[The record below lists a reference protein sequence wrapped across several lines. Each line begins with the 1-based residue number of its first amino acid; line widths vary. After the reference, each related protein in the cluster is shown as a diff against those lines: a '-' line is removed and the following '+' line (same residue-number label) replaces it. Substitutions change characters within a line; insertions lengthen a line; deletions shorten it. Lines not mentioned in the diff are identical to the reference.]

1 MKLKNKILLG
11 YGLSLALIIA
21 VGSWGITN
29 LRRLGKASEA
39 ILKENYNSILAAE
52 NTIEA
57 LERQD
62 SAILLFLLENRDRG
76 SQQFQNNQIEF
87 LKWLGRAEGNITISG
102 EAEIINSIEDAYQ
115 DYLRAF
121 STLQQQNN
129 PTTEEYYETIVPIFE
144 QIYDRSTRLRNV
156 NQSAMEAA
164 SANAQQISSQA
175 IWSMAIAGATAAGIG
190 LGFSLL
196 LTRRIVR
203 PLTEMTTATEKIAS
217 GDYDIALQVKSKDE
231 LGMLAREITTM
242 SQKLKAFRDL
252 NVGKVIVEKQRSDAI
267 VQSIADGIIVVDS
280 ELKIIAINPIAANIA
295 NVTSMLATNNHF
307 LDVFS
312 DRALYEHLKHTAQ
325 TGKSPQLEDDILAV
339 ERDKRIQY
347 YKFAI
352 TPVVTEAE
360 KVVGA
365 ILLLQDVTKLKE
377 LDNLKSEFVATASH
391 ELRTP
396 LTGMAMSLNLLA
408 EIAEDKLSESE
419 SELLDTAVEDVE
431 RLRGLVNDLLDL
443 SKIESGK
450 LELDFVDVGVNFLL
464 DKAVSAL
471 NIQAE
476 QNQVTLSKQPLS
488 EDIKIKADANKII
501 WVLTN
506 LIANALRYS
515 DPGGEIKIGATSRNS
530 WVEIYVADRGAGIP
544 IEYQGKIFDKF
555 VQVETEKDV
564 GGSGLGLA
572 ICKEMVQA
580 HGTVDNAVEAMKLGA
595 GDFLQKPFTPKQLR
609 NLVDNVLET
618 ESLSEY
624 KASLKSAINF
634 ARQRDFSSAIAQTKK
649 AIGSNPSNPDVFDF
663 LGQLQ
668 ETLGD
673 FDSAIKNYRVAISL
687 DPTYQPAKDHLDRAT
702 SNSNSARPKL

>member
-1 MKLKNKILLG
+1 MNLKSKILLG
-11 YGLSLALIIA
+11 YGLSLALIVL
-21 VGSWGITN
+21 VGGWGITN

-76 SQQFQNNQIEF
+76 SQQFQQNQIEF

-102 EAEIINSIEDAYQ
+102 EAEIINSIEEAYQ
-115 DYLRAF
+115 DYLTAF
-121 STLQQQNN
+121 FRLQQQNN
-129 PTTEEYYETIVPIFE
+129 PTTEEYYETIIPIFE
-144 QIYDRSTRLRNV
+144 QIRDRSTRLRNI
-156 NQSAMEAA
+156 NQEAMQAA
-164 SANAQQISSQA
+164 SINAQQISNQA
-175 IWSMAIAGATAAGIG
+175 IWSMAIAGTTAAGIG

-203 PLTEMTTATEKIAS
+203 PLTQMTTATEKIAR
-217 GDYDIALQVKSKDE
+217 GEYDIALQVKSEDE

-280 ELKIIAINPIAANIA
+280 ELKIIALNPIAANIA

-312 DRALYEHLKHTAQ
+312 DRTLYEHLKHTAE
-325 TGKSPQLEDDILAV
+325 TGKSPELEDDILTV
-339 ERDKRIQY
+339 ERNKHIEY

-352 TPVVTEAE
+352 TPVVTETE
-360 KVVGA
+360 EVVGA

-419 SELLDTAVEDVE
+419 TELLDTAVEDVE

-450 LELDFVDVGVNFLL
+450 LELDFVDVRVNFLL

-488 EDIKIKADANKII
+488 EDIKINADANKII

-580 HGTVDNAVEAMKLGA
+580 HGGRIWVDSTVGEGST
-595 GDFLQKPFTPKQLR
+595 FTFTVPKSH
-609 NLVDNVLET
+609 T
-618 ESLSEY
+618 
-624 KASLKSAINF
+624 
-634 ARQRDFSSAIAQTKK
+634 
-649 AIGSNPSNPDVFDF
+649 
-663 LGQLQ
+663 
-668 ETLGD
+668 
-673 FDSAIKNYRVAISL
+673 
-687 DPTYQPAKDHLDRAT
+687 
-702 SNSNSARPKL
+702 

>member
-1 MKLKNKILLG
+1 MKLKSKILLG
-11 YGLSLALIIA
+11 YSLSLALVVL
-21 VGSWGITN
+21 VGSWGVTN

-76 SQQFQNNQIEF
+76 SQQFQKNQIEF

-102 EAEIINSIEDAYQ
+102 EAEIIASIESAYEE
-115 DYLRAF
+115 YLEAF
-121 STLQQQNN
+121 SKIEQQGDA
-129 PTTEEYYETIVPIFE
+129 TTEDYYETILPIFE
-144 QIYDRSTRLRNV
+144 RIRDRSNRLRNI

-164 SANAQQISSQA
+164 SNNAQQVSERA
-175 IWSMAIAGATAAGIG
+175 VWSMAIAGATAAGIG
-190 LGFSLL
+190 LSFSLL
-196 LTRRIVR
+196 LTRRIVQ
-203 PLTEMTTATEKIAS
+203 PLSKMTAATEKIAS
-217 GDYDIALQVKSKDE
+217 GEYDIALEVKSKDE
-231 LGMLAREITTM
+231 MGMLAREITTM

-252 NVGKVIVEKQRSDAI
+252 NVGRVIVEKQRSDAI

-280 ELKIIAINPIAANIA
+280 EIKIIAINPIAANIA
-295 NVTSMLATNNHF
+295 NVKSMLATNNHF
-307 LDVFS
+307 LDVF
-312 DRALYEHLKHTAQ
+312 DNRTLYQHLRQTAE
-325 TGKSPQLEDDILAV
+325 TGKSPQLEDDILTI
-339 ERDKRIQY
+339 EREQHTQY

-360 KVVGA
+360 EVVGA

-396 LTGMAMSLNLLA
+396 LTGMAMSLNLLV
-408 EIAEDKLSESE
+408 ETTEDKLSESE

-450 LELDFVDVGVNFLL
+450 LELDFVDVEVNFLL
-464 DKAVSAL
+464 DKAVTAL

-476 QNQVTLSKQPLS
+476 QNEVTLFKQPLS

-515 DPGGEIKIGATSRNS
+515 DSGGEIKIGATSKAS
-530 WVEIYVADRGAGIP
+530 WIEIYVADRGAGIP

-580 HGTVDNAVEAMKLGA
+580 HGGRIWVDSTVGEGST
-595 GDFLQKPFTPKQLR
+595 FTFTVPKSH
-609 NLVDNVLET
+609 T
-618 ESLSEY
+618 
-624 KASLKSAINF
+624 
-634 ARQRDFSSAIAQTKK
+634 
-649 AIGSNPSNPDVFDF
+649 
-663 LGQLQ
+663 
-668 ETLGD
+668 
-673 FDSAIKNYRVAISL
+673 
-687 DPTYQPAKDHLDRAT
+687 
-702 SNSNSARPKL
+702 

>member
-1 MKLKNKILLG
+1 MFTIYFTVYCSCYALVVLLTVKAPIMKLKRKILLG
-11 YGLSLALIIA
+11 YGLSLGLILL
-21 VGSWGITN
+21 VGGWGISS
-29 LRRLGKASEA
+29 LRRLGKASNA
-39 ILKENYNSILAAE
+39 ILRENYNSIVAAE

-87 LKWLGRAEGNITISG
+87 LKWLGRAEGNVTIPG
-102 EAEIINSIEDAYQ
+102 EAEIIASIESAYQ
-115 DYLRAF
+115 DYLKAF
-121 STLQQQNN
+121 DRMQREDDV
-129 PTTEEYYETIVPIFE
+129 TTEDYYQTIVPIFD
-144 QIYDRSTRLRNV
+144 QIRDRSNRLRNI
-156 NQSAMEAA
+156 NQQAMEAA
-164 SANAQQISSQA
+164 SVNAQQIA
-175 IWSMAIAGATAAGIG
+175 NRAVWSMAIAGATAAGIG

-203 PLTEMTTATEKIAS
+203 PLSDMTTATEKIAS
-217 GDYDIALQVKSKDE
+217 GEYDIALQVKSEDE
-231 LGMLAREITTM
+231 LGILAREITTM

-280 ELKIIAINPIAANIA
+280 ELRIIAINPIAADIA
-295 NVTSMLATNNHF
+295 NVKSMLATNNHF

-312 DRALYEHLKHTAQ
+312 GSAAEAEPHRTLYKHLRHTAE
-325 TGKSPQLEDDILAV
+325 TGKSPQLEDDILTV
-339 ERDKRIQY
+339 ERDKHTQY

-352 TPVVTEAE
+352 TPVVTETEAN
-360 KVVGA
+360 VGA

-396 LTGMAMSLNLLA
+396 LTGMSMSLNLLA
-408 EIAEDKLSESE
+408 ETTEGKLSESE
-419 SELLDTAVEDVE
+419 SELIDAAVEDVE

-450 LELDFVDVGVNFLL
+450 LKLDFVDVKVNFLL

-471 NIQAE
+471 KIQAE
-476 QNQVTLSKQPLS
+476 QNQVSLIEQPLS
-488 EDIKIKADANKII
+488 EDITIKADANKII

-515 DPGGEIKIGATSRNS
+515 DPGSDIKIGATSRNS

-544 IEYQGKIFDKF
+544 LEYQSKIFDKF

-580 HGTVDNAVEAMKLGA
+580 HGGRIWVDSTVGEGST
-595 GDFLQKPFTPKQLR
+595 FTFTVP
-609 NLVDNVLET
+609 T
-618 ESLSEY
+618 
-624 KASLKSAINF
+624 
-634 ARQRDFSSAIAQTKK
+634 SS
-649 AIGSNPSNPDVFDF
+649 SN
-663 LGQLQ
+663 
-668 ETLGD
+668 
-673 FDSAIKNYRVAISL
+673 
-687 DPTYQPAKDHLDRAT
+687 
-702 SNSNSARPKL
+702 

>member
-1 MKLKNKILLG
+1 MKLKSKILLG
-11 YGLSLALIIA
+11 YSLSLALVVL
-21 VGSWGITN
+21 VGGWGVTN
-29 LRRLGKASEA
+29 LRRLGRASEA

-76 SQQFQNNQIEF
+76 SQQFQKNQIEF
-87 LKWLGRAEGNITISG
+87 LKWLGRAEGNVTIPG
-102 EAEIINSIEDAYQ
+102 EAEIITSIESAYQ
-115 DYLRAF
+115 EYLQAF
-121 STLQQQNN
+121 SEIEQQGNA
-129 PTTEEYYETIVPIFE
+129 TTEDYYNTILPIFDR
-144 QIYDRSTRLRNV
+144 IRDRSNRLRNI
-156 NQSAMEAA
+156 NQQAMEAA
-164 SANAQQISSQA
+164 SNNAQQISSQA

-196 LTRRIVR
+196 LTRRIVQ
-203 PLTEMTTATEKIAS
+203 PLTEMTSATEKIAK
-217 GDYDIALQVKSKDE
+217 GEYDIALQVKSEDE

-280 ELKIIAINPIAANIA
+280 ELKIIAINPMAANIG
-295 NVTSMLATNNHF
+295 NVKSMLATNNHF

-312 DRALYEHLKHTAQ
+312 DRTLYQHLRQTAE
-325 TGKSPQLEDDILAV
+325 TGKSPQLEDDILTV

-360 KVVGA
+360 RVVGA

-396 LTGMAMSLNLLA
+396 LTGMAMSLNLLV
-408 EIAEDKLSESE
+408 ETTEDKLSESE

-450 LELDFVDVGVNFLL
+450 LKLDFVDVGVNFLI

-471 NIQAE
+471 DIQAE
-476 QNQVTLSKQPLS
+476 QNQVALVKQPLA
-488 EDIKIKADANKII
+488 EDIKINADANKII

-515 DPGGEIKIGATSRNS
+515 EPGGEIKIGATSRTS
-530 WVEIYVADRGAGIP
+530 WIEIYVADRGAGIP

-580 HGTVDNAVEAMKLGA
+580 HGGRIWVDSTVGEGST
-595 GDFLQKPFTPKQLR
+595 FTF
-609 NLVDNVLET
+609 T
-618 ESLSEY
+618 
-624 KASLKSAINF
+624 I
-634 ARQRDFSSAIAQTKK
+634 
-649 AIGSNPSNPDVFDF
+649 
-663 LGQLQ
+663 
-668 ETLGD
+668 
-673 FDSAIKNYRVAISL
+673 
-687 DPTYQPAKDHLDRAT
+687 PTSHT
-702 SNSNSARPKL
+702 

>member
-11 YGLSLALIIA
+11 YGLSLALVVL
-21 VGSWGITN
+21 VGGWGVTN

-87 LKWLGRAEGNITISG
+87 LKWLGRAEGNVTIPG
-102 EAEIINSIEDAYQ
+102 EADIIASIEDSYQ
-115 DYLRAF
+115 NYLRAF
-121 STLQQQNN
+121 ARLQQQNN
-129 PTTEEYYETIVPIFE
+129 PTTEEYYETIIPIFE
-144 QIYDRSTRLRNV
+144 QIYERSTRLRNI

-164 SANAQQISSQA
+164 SANAQQVSNQA

-196 LTRRIVR
+196 LTRRIVH
-203 PLTEMTTATEKIAS
+203 PLAEMTTATEKIAK
-217 GDYDIALQVKSKDE
+217 GEYDIALRVKSKDE
-231 LGMLAREITTM
+231 LGTLAREITTM
-242 SQKLKAFRDL
+242 SHKLKAFRDL

-267 VQSIADGIIVVDS
+267 VQSIADGIIVVDR
-280 ELKIIAINPIAANIA
+280 ELKIIAINSIAANIA
-295 NVTSMLATNNHF
+295 NVKSMLATNNHF
-307 LDVFS
+307 LDVF
-312 DRALYEHLKHTAQ
+312 DNRTLYQHLRQTAE
-325 TGKSPQLEDDILAV
+325 TGKSPQLEDDILTT
-339 ERDKRIQY
+339 KREQHIQY

-360 KVVGA
+360 EVVGA

-396 LTGMAMSLNLLA
+396 LTGMAMSLNLLV
-408 EIAEDKLSESE
+408 ETTEGKLSESE
-419 SELLDTAVEDVE
+419 LELLDTAVEDVE
-431 RLRGLVNDLLDL
+431 RLRSLVNDLLDL

-450 LELDFVDVGVNFLL
+450 LELNFVDVGVNFLL

-476 QNQVTLSKQPLS
+476 QKQVNLVKQPLS
-488 EDIKIKADANKII
+488 EDIKINADANKII

-515 DPGGEIKIGATSRNS
+515 ESGEEIKIGAASRNS
-530 WVEIYVADRGAGIP
+530 WMEIYVADRGAGIP
-544 IEYQGKIFDKF
+544 LEYQSKIFDKF

-580 HGTVDNAVEAMKLGA
+580 HGGRIWVDSTVGEGST
-595 GDFLQKPFTPKQLR
+595 FTFTVP
-609 NLVDNVLET
+609 T
-618 ESLSEY
+618 
-624 KASLKSAINF
+624 
-634 ARQRDFSSAIAQTKK
+634 SS
-649 AIGSNPSNPDVFDF
+649 SN
-663 LGQLQ
+663 
-668 ETLGD
+668 
-673 FDSAIKNYRVAISL
+673 
-687 DPTYQPAKDHLDRAT
+687 
-702 SNSNSARPKL
+702 

>member
-11 YGLSLALIIA
+11 YGLSLALVVL
-21 VGSWGITN
+21 VGGWGITN

-62 SAILLFLLENRDRG
+62 SAILLFLLENRNRG

-87 LKWLGRAEGNITISG
+87 LKWLGRAEGNVTIPG
-102 EAEIINSIEDAYQ
+102 EAEIIASIEQSYQ
-115 DYLRAF
+115 DYLTAF
-121 STLQQQNN
+121 SRLQQQNN
-129 PTTEEYYETIVPIFE
+129 PTTEDYYQTIIPIFE
-144 QIYDRSTRLRNV
+144 QIREHSDRLQNL
-156 NQSAMEAA
+156 NQSAMKAA
-164 SANAQQISSQA
+164 SDNAQQVSNQA
-175 IWSMAIAGATAAGIG
+175 IWSMAIAGITAAGIG

-196 LTRRIVR
+196 LTRRIVQ

-217 GDYDIALQVKSKDE
+217 GEYDIALQVKSKDE

-295 NVTSMLATNNHF
+295 NVKSMLATNNHF

-312 DRALYEHLKHTAQ
+312 DRALYQNLKHTAE
-325 TGKSPQLEDDILAV
+325 TGKSPQLEDDILTV
-339 ERDKRIQY
+339 EREQRTQY

-352 TPVVTEAE
+352 TPVVTETE
-360 KVVGA
+360 EVVGA

-396 LTGMAMSLNLLA
+396 LTGMAMSLNLLV
-408 EIAEDKLSESE
+408 ETTEDKLSESE

-476 QNQVTLSKQPLS
+476 QNKVALVMQPLS
-488 EDIKIKADANKII
+488 QDTKINVDANKII

-515 DPGGEIKIGATSRNS
+515 DPKGEIKIGAVSRNT
-530 WVEIYVADRGAGIP
+530 WVEIFVADRGVGIP
-544 IEYQGKIFDKF
+544 TEYQSKIFDKF

-572 ICKEMVQA
+572 ICQEMVQA
-580 HGTVDNAVEAMKLGA
+580 HGGRIWVDSTVGEGST
-595 GDFLQKPFTPKQLR
+595 FTFTVPKSR
-609 NLVDNVLET
+609 T
-618 ESLSEY
+618 
-624 KASLKSAINF
+624 
-634 ARQRDFSSAIAQTKK
+634 
-649 AIGSNPSNPDVFDF
+649 
-663 LGQLQ
+663 
-668 ETLGD
+668 
-673 FDSAIKNYRVAISL
+673 
-687 DPTYQPAKDHLDRAT
+687 
-702 SNSNSARPKL
+702 

>member
-11 YGLSLALIIA
+11 YGLSLALVVL

-87 LKWLGRAEGNITISG
+87 LKWLGRAEGNITIPG
-102 EAEIINSIEDAYQ
+102 EAEIITGIEEAYQ

-121 STLQQQNN
+121 SRLQQQDN
-129 PTTEEYYETIVPIFE
+129 PTTEEYYETIIPIFE
-144 QIYDRSTRLRNV
+144 QIYDRSTRLRNI

-164 SANAQQISSQA
+164 SENAQQVSQQA
-175 IWSMAIAGATAAGIG
+175 TWSMAIAGATAAGIG

-312 DRALYEHLKHTAQ
+312 DRTLYQHLRHTAE
-325 TGKSPQLEDDILAV
+325 TGKSPQLEDDILTV
-339 ERDKRIQY
+339 EKDKRVQY

-360 KVVGA
+360 EVVGA

-396 LTGMAMSLNLLA
+396 LTGMAMSLNLLS
-408 EIAEDKLSESE
+408 ETTEGKLSESE
-419 SELLDTAVEDVE
+419 SELIDTAVEDVE

-450 LELDFVDVGVNFLL
+450 LELDFVDVAVNFLL

-476 QNQVTLSKQPLS
+476 QNQVTLVKQPLS

-530 WVEIYVADRGAGIP
+530 WIEIYVADRGAGIP
-544 IEYQGKIFDKF
+544 TEYQGKIFDKF

-580 HGTVDNAVEAMKLGA
+580 HGGRIWVDSTVGEGST
-595 GDFLQKPFTPKQLR
+595 FTFTVPKSH
-609 NLVDNVLET
+609 T
-618 ESLSEY
+618 
-624 KASLKSAINF
+624 
-634 ARQRDFSSAIAQTKK
+634 
-649 AIGSNPSNPDVFDF
+649 
-663 LGQLQ
+663 
-668 ETLGD
+668 
-673 FDSAIKNYRVAISL
+673 
-687 DPTYQPAKDHLDRAT
+687 
-702 SNSNSARPKL
+702 

>member
-11 YGLSLALIIA
+11 YGLSLALVVL
-21 VGSWGITN
+21 VGGWGITN
-29 LRRLGKASEA
+29 LRRLGKASNA

-87 LKWLGRAEGNITISG
+87 LKWLGRAEGNITIPG
-102 EAEIINSIEDAYQ
+102 EAEIITGIESAYQ

-121 STLQQQNN
+121 SELQQQDN

-144 QIYDRSTRLRNV
+144 QIYDRSDRLRNI

-196 LTRRIVR
+196 LTRRIVH
-203 PLTEMTTATEKIAS
+203 PLAEMTTATEKIAS

-312 DRALYEHLKHTAQ
+312 DRTLYQHLRHTAE
-325 TGKSPQLEDDILAV
+325 TGKSPQIEDDILTV
-339 ERDKRIQY
+339 EREQGIQY

-360 KVVGA
+360 EVVGA

-396 LTGMAMSLNLLA
+396 LTGMAMSLNLLS
-408 EIAEDKLSESE
+408 ETTEGKLSESE
-419 SELLDTAVEDVE
+419 SELIDTAVEDVE

-450 LELDFVDVGVNFLL
+450 LELDFVDVKVNFLL

-476 QNQVTLSKQPLS
+476 QNQVTLVKQPLS

-515 DPGGEIKIGATSRNS
+515 DLGGEIKIGATSRSS

-544 IEYQGKIFDKF
+544 TEYQSKIFDKF

-580 HGTVDNAVEAMKLGA
+580 HGGRIWVDSTVGEGST
-595 GDFLQKPFTPKQLR
+595 FTFTVPKSH
-609 NLVDNVLET
+609 T
-618 ESLSEY
+618 
-624 KASLKSAINF
+624 
-634 ARQRDFSSAIAQTKK
+634 
-649 AIGSNPSNPDVFDF
+649 
-663 LGQLQ
+663 
-668 ETLGD
+668 
-673 FDSAIKNYRVAISL
+673 
-687 DPTYQPAKDHLDRAT
+687 
-702 SNSNSARPKL
+702 

>member
-1 MKLKNKILLG
+1 MKLKSKILLG
-11 YGLSLALIIA
+11 YGLSLGLILL
-21 VGSWGITN
+21 VGGWGIN
-29 LRRLGKASEA
+29 SLRRLGRASDA
-39 ILKENYNSILAAE
+39 ILRENYNSIVAAE

-87 LKWLGRAEGNITISG
+87 LKWLGRAEGNITIKG
-102 EAEIINSIEDAYQ
+102 EAEIVASIESAYQ
-115 DYLRAF
+115 DYLNAF
-121 STLQQQNN
+121 AQMQREDVV
-129 PTTEEYYETIVPIFE
+129 TTEEYYQTIVPIFE
-144 QIYDRSTRLRNV
+144 QTRDRSNRLRNI
-156 NQSAMEAA
+156 NQQAMEAA
-164 SANAQQISSQA
+164 SVNAQQIA
-175 IWSMAIAGATAAGIG
+175 NRAVWSMAIAGATAAGIG

-203 PLTEMTTATEKIAS
+203 PLSDMTTATEKIAS
-217 GDYDIALQVKSKDE
+217 GEYDIALQVKSEDE
-231 LGMLAREITTM
+231 LGILAREITTM

-280 ELKIIAINPIAANIA
+280 ELRIIAINPIAADIA
-295 NVTSMLATNNHF
+295 NVKSMLATNNHF

-312 DRALYEHLKHTAQ
+312 DRTLYKHLRHTAE
-325 TGKSPQLEDDILAV
+325 TGKPPQLEDDILTV
-339 ERDKRIQY
+339 ERDKHTQY

-352 TPVVTEAE
+352 TPVVTETEAT
-360 KVVGA
+360 VGA

-396 LTGMAMSLNLLA
+396 LTGMSMSLNLLA
-408 EIAEDKLSESE
+408 ETTEGKLSESE
-419 SELLDTAVEDVE
+419 SELIEAAVEDVE
-431 RLRGLVNDLLDL
+431 RLRSLVNDLLDL

-450 LELDFVDVGVNFLL
+450 LNLDFVDVKVNFLL

-476 QNQVTLSKQPLS
+476 QNLVSLIEQPLS
-488 EDIKIKADANKII
+488 EDITIKADANKII

-515 DPGGEIKIGATSRNS
+515 DPGSDLNIGATLRNS

-544 IEYQGKIFDKF
+544 LEYQSKIFDKF

-580 HGTVDNAVEAMKLGA
+580 HGGRIWVDSTVGQ
-595 GDFLQKPFTPKQLR
+595 GSTFTFTVP
-609 NLVDNVLET
+609 T
-618 ESLSEY
+618 
-624 KASLKSAINF
+624 
-634 ARQRDFSSAIAQTKK
+634 SS
-649 AIGSNPSNPDVFDF
+649 SN
-663 LGQLQ
+663 
-668 ETLGD
+668 
-673 FDSAIKNYRVAISL
+673 
-687 DPTYQPAKDHLDRAT
+687 
-702 SNSNSARPKL
+702 

>member
-11 YGLSLALIIA
+11 YSLSLALVVL
-21 VGSWGITN
+21 VGIWGINN

-52 NTIEA
+52 NTIDSI
-57 LERQD
+57 ERQD

-76 SQQFQNNQIEF
+76 SQQFRSNQIEF

-102 EAEIINSIEDAYQ
+102 EEEIIASIEESYQ
-115 DYLRAF
+115 DYLTAF
-121 STLQQQNN
+121 FQLQQQEN
-129 PTTEEYYETIVPIFE
+129 PTTEDYYQTILPIFE
-144 QIYDRSTRLRNV
+144 QIRARCVELRII
-156 NQSAMEAA
+156 NQETMEAA
-164 SANAQQISSQA
+164 SENAQQISSQA

-196 LTRRIVR
+196 LTRRIVQ
-203 PLTEMTTATEKIAS
+203 PLSEMTNATEKIAR
-217 GDYDIALQVKSKDE
+217 GEYDIALQVKSKDE
-231 LGMLAREITTM
+231 LGLLAREITTM

-252 NVGKVIVEKQRSDAI
+252 NVGKVIVEKQRSEAI
-267 VQSIADGIIVVDS
+267 VQSIGDGIIVVDS
-280 ELKIIAINPIAANIA
+280 DLKIIAINPIAANIA
-295 NVTSMLATNNHF
+295 NVKSMLATNNHF

-312 DRALYEHLKHTAQ
+312 DRTLYQHLKHTAE
-325 TGKSPQLEDDILAV
+325 TGKSPQLEDDILTV
-339 ERDKRIQY
+339 EREQHTQY

-360 KVVGA
+360 KVIGA

-408 EIAEDKLSESE
+408 ETTEDKLSESE

-431 RLRGLVNDLLDL
+431 RLKGLVNDLLDL

-450 LELDFVDVGVNFLL
+450 IELDFVDVEVNFLL

-476 QNQVTLSKQPLS
+476 QNDVTLVIQALS
-488 EDIKIKADANKII
+488 EDIKTKVDANKII

-530 WVEIYVADRGAGIP
+530 WVEIFVVDRGAGIP
-544 IEYQGKIFDKF
+544 LEYQGKIFDKF

-580 HGTVDNAVEAMKLGA
+580 HGGRIWVDSTVGR
-595 GDFLQKPFTPKQLR
+595 GSTFTFTVPKSHS
-609 NLVDNVLET
+609 
-618 ESLSEY
+618 ES
-624 KASLKSAINF
+624 N
-634 ARQRDFSSAIAQTKK
+634 
-649 AIGSNPSNPDVFDF
+649 
-663 LGQLQ
+663 
-668 ETLGD
+668 
-673 FDSAIKNYRVAISL
+673 
-687 DPTYQPAKDHLDRAT
+687 
-702 SNSNSARPKL
+702 

>member
-11 YGLSLALIIA
+11 YGLSLALILA
-21 VGSWGITN
+21 VGGWGLAN
-29 LRRLGKASEA
+29 LRRLGRASDA

-52 NTIEA
+52 NTLDA

-102 EAEIINSIEDAYQ
+102 EAEVIASIQSAYQ
-115 DYLRAF
+115 DYLNAF
-121 STLQQQNN
+121 AQIQQQNN
-129 PTTEEYYETIVPIFE
+129 VTTEDYYQTIVPIFE
-144 QIYDRSTRLRNV
+144 QIRDRSERLRNI
-156 NQSAMEAA
+156 NQLAMEAA
-164 SANAQQISSQA
+164 SANAQQVASRA
-175 IWSMAIAGATAAGIG
+175 ILSMEIAGITAALMG

-203 PLTEMTTATEKIAS
+203 PLAEMTTATGKIAQ
-217 GDYDIALQVKSKDE
+217 GEYDIALQVKSEDE
-231 LGMLAREITTM
+231 LGILAREITTM

-280 ELKIIAINPIAANIA
+280 ELKIIAINPIAADIA
-295 NVTSMLATNNHF
+295 NVKSMLATNNHF

-312 DRALYEHLKHTAQ
+312 GSAAEAEPHRTLYQHLRHTAE
-325 TGKSPQLEDDILAV
+325 TGKPPELEDDILAI
-339 ERDKRIQY
+339 ERDKHTQY

-352 TPVVTEAE
+352 TPVVTETE
-360 KVVGA
+360 DIVGA

-396 LTGMAMSLNLLA
+396 LTGMAMSLNLL
-408 EIAEDKLSESE
+408 EEMTESKLSK
-419 SELLDTAVEDVE
+419 SELELLESAVEDVE

-450 LELDFVDVGVNFLL
+450 LKLDFVDVKVNFLL
-464 DKAVSAL
+464 NKAVSAL
-471 NIQAE
+471 EIQAQ
-476 QNQVTLSKQPLS
+476 QNQVTLVRQFLS
-488 EDIKIKADANKII
+488 EDIAIKADANKII

-515 DPGGEIKIGATSRNS
+515 DPGGDIKIGANIRNS

-544 IEYQGKIFDKF
+544 LEYQSKIFDKF

-580 HGTVDNAVEAMKLGA
+580 HGGRIWVDSTVGEGST
-595 GDFLQKPFTPKQLR
+595 FTF
-609 NLVDNVLET
+609 T
-618 ESLSEY
+618 
-624 KASLKSAINF
+624 I
-634 ARQRDFSSAIAQTKK
+634 
-649 AIGSNPSNPDVFDF
+649 
-663 LGQLQ
+663 
-668 ETLGD
+668 
-673 FDSAIKNYRVAISL
+673 
-687 DPTYQPAKDHLDRAT
+687 PTSRT
-702 SNSNSARPKL
+702 

>member
-1 MKLKNKILLG
+1 MKLKSKILLG
-11 YGLSLALIIA
+11 YSLSLALVVL
-21 VGSWGITN
+21 VGGWGVTN
-29 LRRLGKASEA
+29 LRRLGRASEA

-76 SQQFQNNQIEF
+76 SQQFQKNQIEF
-87 LKWLGRAEGNITISG
+87 LKWLGRAEGNVTIPG
-102 EAEIINSIEDAYQ
+102 EAEIITSIESAYQ
-115 DYLRAF
+115 EYLQAF
-121 STLQQQNN
+121 SEIEQQGNA
-129 PTTEEYYETIVPIFE
+129 TTEDYYNTILPIFDR
-144 QIYDRSTRLRNV
+144 IRDRSNRLRNI
-156 NQSAMEAA
+156 NQQAMEAA
-164 SANAQQISSQA
+164 SNNAQQISSQA

-196 LTRRIVR
+196 LTRRIVQ
-203 PLTEMTTATEKIAS
+203 PLTEMTSATEKIAK
-217 GDYDIALQVKSKDE
+217 GEYDIALQVKSEDE

-280 ELKIIAINPIAANIA
+280 ELKIIAINPMAANIG
-295 NVTSMLATNNHF
+295 NVKSMLATNNHF

-312 DRALYEHLKHTAQ
+312 DRTLYQHLRQTAE
-325 TGKSPQLEDDILAV
+325 TGKSPQLEDDILTV

-360 KVVGA
+360 RVVGA

-396 LTGMAMSLNLLA
+396 LTGMAMSLNLLV
-408 EIAEDKLSESE
+408 ETTEDKLSESE

-450 LELDFVDVGVNFLL
+450 LKLDFVDVGVNFLI

-471 NIQAE
+471 DIQAE
-476 QNQVTLSKQPLS
+476 QNQVALVKQPLA
-488 EDIKIKADANKII
+488 EDIKINADANKII

-515 DPGGEIKIGATSRNS
+515 EPGGEIKIGATSRTS
-530 WVEIYVADRGAGIP
+530 WIEIYVADRGAGIP

-564 GGSGLGLA
+564 VGSGLGLA

-580 HGTVDNAVEAMKLGA
+580 HGGRIWVDSTVGEGST
-595 GDFLQKPFTPKQLR
+595 FTF
-609 NLVDNVLET
+609 T
-618 ESLSEY
+618 
-624 KASLKSAINF
+624 I
-634 ARQRDFSSAIAQTKK
+634 
-649 AIGSNPSNPDVFDF
+649 
-663 LGQLQ
+663 
-668 ETLGD
+668 
-673 FDSAIKNYRVAISL
+673 
-687 DPTYQPAKDHLDRAT
+687 PTSHT
-702 SNSNSARPKL
+702 

>member
-1 MKLKNKILLG
+1 MNLKSKILLG
-11 YGLSLALIIA
+11 YGLSLALIVL
-21 VGSWGITN
+21 VGGWGITN

-76 SQQFQNNQIEF
+76 SQQFQQNQIEF

-102 EAEIINSIEDAYQ
+102 EAEIITSIEEAYQ
-115 DYLRAF
+115 DYLTAF
-121 STLQQQNN
+121 FRLQQQNN
-129 PTTEEYYETIVPIFE
+129 PTTEEYYETIIPIFE
-144 QIYDRSTRLRNV
+144 QIRDRSNRLRNV
-156 NQSAMEAA
+156 NQEAMEAA
-164 SANAQQISSQA
+164 SVNAQQVSNQA
-175 IWSMAIAGATAAGIG
+175 IWSMAIAGTTAAGIG

-203 PLTEMTTATEKIAS
+203 PLTQMTTATEKIAR
-217 GDYDIALQVKSKDE
+217 GEYDIALQVKSEDE

-280 ELKIIAINPIAANIA
+280 ELKIIALNPIAANIA

-312 DRALYEHLKHTAQ
+312 DRTLYEHLKHTAE
-325 TGKSPQLEDDILAV
+325 TGKSPELEDDILTV
-339 ERDKRIQY
+339 ERNKHIEY

-352 TPVVTEAE
+352 TPVVTETE
-360 KVVGA
+360 EVVGA

-419 SELLDTAVEDVE
+419 TELLDTAVEDVE

-450 LELDFVDVGVNFLL
+450 LELDFVDVRVNFLL

-488 EDIKIKADANKII
+488 EDIKINADANKII

-580 HGTVDNAVEAMKLGA
+580 HGGRIWVDSTVGEGST
-595 GDFLQKPFTPKQLR
+595 FTFTVPKSH
-609 NLVDNVLET
+609 T
-618 ESLSEY
+618 
-624 KASLKSAINF
+624 
-634 ARQRDFSSAIAQTKK
+634 
-649 AIGSNPSNPDVFDF
+649 
-663 LGQLQ
+663 
-668 ETLGD
+668 
-673 FDSAIKNYRVAISL
+673 
-687 DPTYQPAKDHLDRAT
+687 
-702 SNSNSARPKL
+702 

>member
-156 NQSAMEAA
+156 NQSAKEAA

-203 PLTEMTTATEKIAS
+203 PLTQMTTATEKIAS

-267 VQSIADGIIVVDS
+267 VQSIADGIIVVDR
-280 ELKIIAINPIAANIA
+280 ELKIIALNPIA
-295 NVTSMLATNNHF
+295 VL
-307 LDVFS
+307 VF
-312 DRALYEHLKHTAQ
+312 
-325 TGKSPQLEDDILAV
+325 QL
-339 ERDKRIQY
+339 
-347 YKFAI
+347 
-352 TPVVTEAE
+352 
-360 KVVGA
+360 
-365 ILLLQDVTKLKE
+365 
-377 LDNLKSEFVATASH
+377 S
-391 ELRTP
+391 
-396 LTGMAMSLNLLA
+396 
-408 EIAEDKLSESE
+408 
-419 SELLDTAVEDVE
+419 
-431 RLRGLVNDLLDL
+431 
-443 SKIESGK
+443 
-450 LELDFVDVGVNFLL
+450 
-464 DKAVSAL
+464 
-471 NIQAE
+471 
-476 QNQVTLSKQPLS
+476 
-488 EDIKIKADANKII
+488 IKAKS
-501 WVLTN
+501 
-506 LIANALRYS
+506 LI
-515 DPGGEIKIGATSRNS
+515 NS
-530 WVEIYVADRGAGIP
+530 FR
-544 IEYQGKIFDKF
+544 
-555 VQVETEKDV
+555 
-564 GGSGLGLA
+564 
-572 ICKEMVQA
+572 
-580 HGTVDNAVEAMKLGA
+580 
-595 GDFLQKPFTPKQLR
+595 
-609 NLVDNVLET
+609 
-618 ESLSEY
+618 
-624 KASLKSAINF
+624 
-634 ARQRDFSSAIAQTKK
+634 
-649 AIGSNPSNPDVFDF
+649 
-663 LGQLQ
+663 
-668 ETLGD
+668 
-673 FDSAIKNYRVAISL
+673 
-687 DPTYQPAKDHLDRAT
+687 
-702 SNSNSARPKL
+702 

>member
-11 YGLSLALIIA
+11 YGLSLALVVLVVA
-21 VGSWGITN
+21 WGITN

-62 SAILLFLLENRDRG
+62 SAILLFLLENKDQG

-102 EAEIINSIEDAYQ
+102 ETDIITSIEQSYQ
-115 DYLRAF
+115 DYLSAF
-121 STLQQQNN
+121 LKLQQQNN
-129 PTTEEYYETIVPIFE
+129 PTTEDYYQTIVPIFE
-144 QIYDRSTRLRNV
+144 QIQDKSDRLRSL

-164 SANAQQISSQA
+164 SDNAQRVSQQA

-196 LTRRIVR
+196 LTRRIVQ
-203 PLTEMTTATEKIAS
+203 PLSEMTTATEKIAK
-217 GDYDIALQVKSKDE
+217 GEYDDIALQVKSRDE
-231 LGMLAREITTM
+231 LGILAGEITTM
-242 SQKLKAFRDL
+242 SKKLRAFRDL

-267 VQSIADGIIVVDS
+267 VQSIADGIIVVDR
-280 ELKIIAINPIAANIA
+280 ELKIIAINSIAANIA
-295 NVTSMLATNNHF
+295 NVKSMLATNNHF

-312 DRALYEHLKHTAQ
+312 DRTLYQHLRDTAE
-325 TGKSPQLEDDILAV
+325 TGKPPQLEDDILTV
-339 ERDKRIQY
+339 EREQHTQY

-360 KVVGA
+360 EVVGA
-365 ILLLQDVTKLKE
+365 ILLLQDITKLKE

-396 LTGMAMSLNLLA
+396 LTGMAMSLNLLV
-408 EIAEDKLSESE
+408 ETTENKLSKSE

-431 RLRGLVNDLLDL
+431 RLRSLVNDLLDL

-450 LELDFVDVGVNFLL
+450 LKLDFVNVGVNFLL

-476 QNQVTLSKQPLS
+476 QNNVTLIEQPLS
-488 EDIKIKADANKII
+488 QEIKINADANKII

-515 DPGGEIKIGATSRNS
+515 DPGGEIKIGAASRNT
-530 WVEIYVADRGAGIP
+530 WIEISVADRGAGIP
-544 IEYQGKIFDKF
+544 LEYQSKIFDKF

-580 HGTVDNAVEAMKLGA
+580 HGGRIWVDSIVGEGST
-595 GDFLQKPFTPKQLR
+595 FTFTIPRK
-609 NLVDNVLET
+609 
-618 ESLSEY
+618 
-624 KASLKSAINF
+624 
-634 ARQRDFSSAIAQTKK
+634 
-649 AIGSNPSNPDVFDF
+649 
-663 LGQLQ
+663 
-668 ETLGD
+668 
-673 FDSAIKNYRVAISL
+673 
-687 DPTYQPAKDHLDRAT
+687 
-702 SNSNSARPKL
+702 